1 MVVFSLEKGPCNYQD
16 LSGLYQLSCILSL
29 SKKGIRGPQREKEK
43 ERNQG
48 PKIKN
53 WELPTLGEWGCSLNP
68 RTRGKLRQTLQTKI
82 KKILWFQR
90 LRCNLYISLSLPF
103 FFFFFFFFF
112 FLGRKLHKRILAMDN
127 HLLTSDACLNHLV
140 PIQSWNSHWQ
150 RTISICDVVSLFC
163 KISVYFFFF
172 CKMGDKNCD
181 EGPRDYE
188 DNTL

>member
-1 MVVFSLEKGPCNYQD
+1 MCERNSSFEKMHEKVGGCWRLKQGNCSPIIVRMDHAIYQVAI
-16 LSGLYQLSCILSL
+16 QLTCILSHF
-29 SKKGIRGPQREKEK
+29 
-43 ERNQG
+43 
-48 PKIKN
+48 
-53 WELPTLGEWGCSLNP
+53 TL
-68 RTRGKLRQTLQTKI
+68 
-82 KKILWFQR
+82 
-90 LRCNLYISLSLPF
+90 F
-103 FFFFFFFFF
+103 FS

-127 HLLTSDACLNHLV
+127 HLLTSDACLNRLV

-150 RTISICDVVSLFC
+150 RTISICDVVSPFC